1 MEPMLVLIMVAAVIL
16 ILGVIL
22 WVTNRRRRESALETM
37 RARTNV
43 SSAPAH
49 ASDTLAQVGALMAQG
64 EKIEAIKV
72 LREAT
77 GMGLAEAKAAVE
89 KLETGDGSPDR
100 RSPTAPAQLPTELA
114 ATVRGLLQRGDKIAA
129 IKLVRER
136 MKLDL
141 KDAKEL
147 VDKFE

>member
-1 MEPMLVLIMVAAVIL
+1 MDEMLVFIMVGAVIL
-16 ILGVIL
+16 ALGIIL
-22 WVTNRRRRESALETM
+22 WITSRRQRESALDQM
-37 RARTNV
+37 RTRTLAAA
-43 SSAPAH
+43 APAPT
-49 ASDTLAQVGALMAQG
+49 TLAQVRALMARG

-77 GMGLAEAKAAVE
+77 GMGLADAKATVE
-89 KLETGDGSPDR
+89 TLDAADVPDAPEQ
-100 RSPTAPAQLPTELA
+100 SAPSPAQLPAELA
-114 ATVRGLLQRGDKIAA
+114 ATVRGLLQRGDKIEA

-147 VDKFE
+147 VDTLE